1 MKFAGFTFVDQLSGK
16 LCNYSRYQ
24 QNNLL
29 VGIEHNSSSVRY
41 VDLFQQ
47 TEEILIVL
55 PRNLDSDWYNLK
67 RKRL

>member
-1 MKFAGFTFVDQLSGK
+1 
-16 LCNYSRYQ
+16 
-24 QNNLL
+24 

-55 PRNLDSDWYNLK
+55 PRNVDSDSYNLE
-67 RKRL
+67 RKEIIKTVMGAGLKKVRKILRIC

>member
-1 MKFAGFTFVDQLSGK
+1 
-16 LCNYSRYQ
+16 
-24 QNNLL
+24 

-55 PRNLDSDWYNLK
+55 PRNVDSDSYNLK
-67 RKRL
+67 RKEIIKTVMGAGLKKVREILRIC